1 MVVYLALA
9 LYAPSVIE
17 RVVSDPARV
26 VVVTAGPTRRAQAL
40 SYTVKAGDTLSS
52 IALNFGITTA
62 ALMQANGITNPNL
75 LAVGQ
80 TIVIPPQD
88 LTPGAAGPTAG
99 ATIVAS
105 PSPILRI
112 TAILRAD
119 SPPSS
124 SGEMVIIQNVGS
136 RVNMKGWTLADL
148 NGNLYVFPDF
158 VLEVNAG
165 VRVHSDTG
173 FDTGADLYWGRTSR
187 SGTPTTP
194 PRSKTATASSS
205 TAIPSANSRA
215 KFIAPALAT
224 YAIIAPELNP

>member
-1 MVVYLALA
+1 MLIAVNALLSAAISGVVVYLALA

-26 VVVTAGPTRRAQAL
+26 VVVTAGPTRRAQPL

-62 ALMQANGITNPNL
+62 SLMQANGITNPNL

-88 LTPGAAGPTAG
+88 LTPGAAGPTVG

-173 FDTGADLYWGRTSR
+173 FDTGADLYWGRTS
-187 SGTPTTP
+187 SVWD
-194 PRSKTATASSS
+194 SNDTATLKDRNGVVVDSY
-205 TAIPSANSRA
+205 TVR
-215 KFIAPALAT
+215 K
-224 YAIIAPELNP
+224 